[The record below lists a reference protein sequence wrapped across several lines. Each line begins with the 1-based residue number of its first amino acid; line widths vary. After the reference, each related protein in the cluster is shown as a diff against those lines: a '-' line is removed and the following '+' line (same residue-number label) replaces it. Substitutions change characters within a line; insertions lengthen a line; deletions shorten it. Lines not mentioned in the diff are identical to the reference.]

1 MLAQLLSVSNQLLA
15 IVNLISVLK
24 QVLLVLNDAFVQFT
38 LVLKHAEVVR
48 IVKASSNLRFVVF
61 ELQRPVLDLQRQLAS
76 LAQLTF
82 LPRNATVSSNLH
94 SFRLIESAS
103 ELQGQLSMLQG

>member
-48 IVKASSNLRFVVF
+48 IVKASSNLRFVF